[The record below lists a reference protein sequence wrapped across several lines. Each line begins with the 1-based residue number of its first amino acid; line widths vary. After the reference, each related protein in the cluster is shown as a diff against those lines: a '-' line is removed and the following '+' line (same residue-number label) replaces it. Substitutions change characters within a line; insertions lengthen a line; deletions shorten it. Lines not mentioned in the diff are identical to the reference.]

1 MNSPILPIDFFKNNN
16 TISLSKKLLGKSL
29 FTNISNNV
37 TGGIIVETE
46 AYCGINDKASHAYNN
61 KKTER
66 TKTMFKGGGVCYV
79 YLCYGIHFL
88 FNIVTGKENIP
99 NAVLIRAIE
108 PIKGINF
115 MLDRRNLEKKCY
127 NITNGPGKLS
137 QALGIH
143 GGFNEMPIQNDTIW
157 IENNKIKID
166 KKNILSS
173 ARIGVDYAKEDAH
186 LPYRFYLK
194 NNKWVSK

>member
-1 MNSPILPIDFFKNNN
+1 MLNSISSVVLILVSSIF
-16 TISLSKKLLGKSL
+16 SASGRLGVSKKLLGKSL

-46 AYCGINDKASHAYNN
+46 AYCGIKDKASHAYNN

-108 PIKGINF
+108 PIEGINF
-115 MLDRRNLEKKCY
+115 MLDRRNLDKKCY
-127 NITNGPGKLS
+127 I
-137 QALGIH
+137 
-143 GGFNEMPIQNDTIW
+143 
-157 IENNKIKID
+157 
-166 KKNILSS
+166 
-173 ARIGVDYAKEDAH
+173 
-186 LPYRFYLK
+186 
-194 NNKWVSK
+194 